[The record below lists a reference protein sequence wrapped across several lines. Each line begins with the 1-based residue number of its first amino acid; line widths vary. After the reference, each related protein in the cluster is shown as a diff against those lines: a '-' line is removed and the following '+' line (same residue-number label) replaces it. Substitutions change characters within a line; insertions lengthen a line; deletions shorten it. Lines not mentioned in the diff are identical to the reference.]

1 MPGAEPRTTSLADPV
16 AENRFG
22 VGPEYTVGVEEELML
37 VDADTLALV
46 GSGEAVVDDAHDPEH
61 VKREIRPCMVEITST
76 PCWTGIEVLA
86 DLRRLRRAVG
96 ADATGRGVRLVGAG
110 THPFSLSEN
119 QGTTATSRFQE
130 IMDEIGY
137 PLRRAVCCGMHVH
150 VAVANADK
158 AVQLAEGIL
167 PDLPLLLAVSAS
179 SPFWRGAVS
188 GLASTRQAVW
198 AGVPRTGLPPY
209 FPDHDHYVA
218 ALEILRR
225 GGAVPDA
232 SHVWWDVRPQA
243 RLGTIEVRLMD
254 AQPVPEDSAA
264 LAGLVQTMMVDAGQ
278 RWDEGE
284 RWTADRFITAE
295 NRWLA
300 LRHGL
305 EARLVD
311 PVTGAAVDA
320 RTLLERLLDRL
331 APAAA
336 QVDAGW
342 ALARVADIAAAGGA
356 AQAQVDRYRSVA
368 DLVAVTRWLADLA
381 VPSP

>member
-1 MPGAEPRTTSLADPV
+1 
-16 AENRFG
+16 
-22 VGPEYTVGVEEELML
+22 
-37 VDADTLALV
+37 
-46 GSGEAVVDDAHDPEH
+46 
-61 VKREIRPCMVEITST
+61 
-76 PCWTGIEVLA
+76 
-86 DLRRLRRAVG
+86 
-96 ADATGRGVRLVGAG
+96 
-110 THPFSLSEN
+110 
-119 QGTTATSRFQE
+119 
-130 IMDEIGY
+130 
-137 PLRRAVCCGMHVH
+137 
-150 VAVANADK
+150 
-158 AVQLAEGIL
+158 
-167 PDLPLLLAVSAS
+167 
-179 SPFWRGAVS
+179 
-188 GLASTRQAVW
+188 
-198 AGVPRTGLPPY
+198 
-209 FPDHDHYVA
+209 
-218 ALEILRR
+218 
-225 GGAVPDA
+225 
-232 SHVWWDVRPQA
+232 
-243 RLGTIEVRLMD
+243 MD